1 MINVYFF
8 VQIIVRFNDLTN
20 TGEAELILEVFF
32 STQLFGGGFL

>member
-20 TGEAELILEVFF
+20 TGEERVVLGTF
-32 STQLFGGGFL
+32 